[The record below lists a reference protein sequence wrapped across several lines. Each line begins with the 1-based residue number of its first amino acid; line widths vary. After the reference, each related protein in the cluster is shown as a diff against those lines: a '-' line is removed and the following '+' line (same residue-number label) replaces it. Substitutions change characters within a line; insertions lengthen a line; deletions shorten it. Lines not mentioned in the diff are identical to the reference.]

1 MIFSKNK
8 GEPIY
13 APLNG
18 KVIAITD
25 LEEPI
30 FAAKVVGDG
39 VAVIP
44 DDGNALSPVSGV
56 VSFIAKGLHS
66 YGITT
71 YDGVEILLHL
81 GIGTVALNGEG
92 FTPLVKKGDQVQV
105 GTPLCRMDI
114 DLLKSK
120 GVNTTSPLIITSGSS
135 DRIKKLTLITGSASA
150 GSTICMRYV
159 TEDK

>member
-81 GIGTVALNGEG
+81 GIGTVSLNGEG
-92 FTPLVKKGDQVQV
+92 FTPLVKKATRFRSVHR
-105 GTPLCRMDI
+105 CAAW
-114 DLLKSK
+114 
-120 GVNTTSPLIITSGSS
+120 TSTF
-135 DRIKKLTLITGSASA
+135 
-150 GSTICMRYV
+150 
-159 TEDK
+159 